1 MIAFEEYL
9 IETPLTPQ
17 QRLKR
22 ARIMK
27 RLAPKIAIKRKLAM
41 KKKANPEKIK
51 KRAQQ
56 KARDIVRAKLAGGKN
71 YNSMSFAQRSTI
83 DKKIK
88 AKDQV
93 VKKLAKKLIPK
104 IKKAEQQRLKNLKAA
119 TETA

>member
-1 MIAFEEYL
+1 MITFKEYL
-9 IETPLTPQ
+9 IEKPLTPQ

-56 KARDIVRAKLAGGKN
+56 QARDIVRTKLAGGKN
-71 YNSMSFAQRSTI
+71 YNLMSFAQRSTI
-83 DKKIK
+83 DKKLK

-93 VKKLAKKLIPK
+93 VKRLAKKLIPK
-104 IKKAEQQRLKNLKAA
+104 VKKAEQERLKNLKAA